1 MPTRITRRTALASGL
16 AGATFSVMGRHA
28 VAQQL
33 QKARF
38 AVALKSLTAA
48 FANVLIAEQLG
59 YAKARG
65 INIEGLGLG
74 SSPAIYAAMA
84 KGDLEFGAIAPSVAL
99 PLYAKGEFP
108 PIVSFYEYTYP
119 YKWDV
124 VVRPD
129 SPIKDYK
136 SLRGKKIGVS
146 NFGTTDYPV
155 TRVVLKNIGIDP
167 DKDVV
172 WSAVGEGVIAGHALD
187 RGVIDALAYFDTG
200 FAIIENSGIA
210 VRYLD
215 RPDAVPLIGGFFIG
229 ATRDFLKEHRDVCV
243 AYGQCVAMGTE
254 YALANPAAAAR
265 AFLDMYPATA
275 ARGISQDVA
284 VERAVNSMRR
294 RMTLWRPPYPG
305 LPLGGIKE
313 EEWQRE
319 VEFLGLK
326 IDDVKP
332 MFTNDLIS
340 DINNFNRDEVI
351 AAAKAAKI

>member
-1 MPTRITRRTALASGL
+1 MTGMTRRTALASGL
-16 AGATFSVMGRHA
+16 ATAAVGAFGVPAM
-28 VAQQL
+28 AQQL
-33 QKARF
+33 HKARF

-48 FANVLIAEQLG
+48 FANTLIAEKLG

-65 INIEGLGLG
+65 ITIEGLGLG

-99 PLYAKGEFP
+99 PLFAKGEFP

-129 SPIKDYK
+129 SPINDYA

-146 NFGTTDYPV
+146 NFGTTDYPI

-167 DKDVV
+167 DKDVT
-172 WSAVGEGVIAGHALD
+172 WSAVGEGVTAGHALD

-200 FAIIENSGIA
+200 FAIIENAEIKL
-210 VRYLD
+210 RYLD
-215 RPDAVPLIGGFFIG
+215 RPSAVPLIGGFFIG
-229 ATRDFLKEHRDVCV
+229 ATRDFLKEHRDICV

-254 YALANPAAAAR
+254 YSLANPAAAAR
-265 AFLDMYPATA
+265 AFLDMYPSTA
-275 ARGISQDVA
+275 ARGTSPEVA
-284 VERAVNSMRR
+284 VERAVNSMKR
-294 RMTLWRPPYPG
+294 RMTLWRPPYPNA
-305 LPLGGIKE
+305 PLGSIQE
-313 EEWQRE
+313 EEWKRE

-326 IDDVKP
+326 VDDVKP
-332 MFTNDLIS
+332 MFTNDLIK

-351 AAAKAAKI
+351 AAAKAAKS